1 MTSRLQEIAG
11 GLRFPE
17 GPIAMPDG
25 TLLLVEIE
33 GRTLTRVGTDGRVER
48 LVRLQGG
55 PNGAAIGPDGKVYIC
70 NNGGFKWHE
79 SAEHGIRP
87 IGQAD
92 DYAGGWIETVDLAT
106 GRVERLYERTEAGP
120 LRGPNDLVFDRQG
133 GFWFTDHG
141 KTRARDV
148 DRGSVCYARA
158 DGSGIRE
165 MIFPLWSPNGIGLS
179 ADERTLYV
187 AETFT
192 GRIWAFDL
200 SAPGEIARQPWPH
213 SPQGGRLVAG
223 LPGYQNLD
231 SLALDSAGN
240 ICVATLANGGIT
252 VVSPCGAD
260 IAHLPMPDAMT
271 TNVCFGGPSLRTA
284 YVSLSS
290 TGRMVAM
297 DWPRPGLP
305 LNFLNV

>member
-1 MTSRLQEIAG
+1 MTSRIQEIAG

-25 TLLLVEIE
+25 SLLLVEIE
-33 GRTLTRVGTDGRVER
+33 GRTLTRVAVDGRVER
-48 LVRLQGG
+48 LARLQGG
-55 PNGAAIGPDGKVYIC
+55 PNGAAIGPDGKVYLC
-70 NNGGFKWHE
+70 NNGGFKWHD

-148 DRGSVCYARA
+148 DRGSVYYAKA
-158 DGSGIRE
+158 DGSSIRE
-165 MIFPLWSPNGIGLS
+165 IIFPLWSPNGIGLS

-200 SAPGEIARQPWPH
+200 SGPGEIAPHPWPH

-240 ICVATLANGGIT
+240 LCVATLSNGGIT
-252 VVSPCGAD
+252 VVSPCGTD
-260 IAHLPMPDAMT
+260 IEHIPLPDAMT
-271 TNVCFGGPSLRTA
+271 TNLCFGGPALRTA
-284 YVSLSS
+284 FITLSS
-290 TGRMVAM
+290 TGKLVSMA
-297 DWPRPGLP
+297 WPRPGLP
-305 LNFLNV
+305 LNFLNA